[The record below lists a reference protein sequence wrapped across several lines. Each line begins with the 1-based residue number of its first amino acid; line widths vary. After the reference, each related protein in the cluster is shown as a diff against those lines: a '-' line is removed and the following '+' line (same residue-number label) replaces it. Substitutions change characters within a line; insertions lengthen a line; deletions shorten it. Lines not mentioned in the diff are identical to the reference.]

1 MDSKTVKLNFLT
13 LGDLENEPI
22 SKKKW
27 SVPLR
32 TCLWNGF
39 KNCPEA
45 PQNCLHHLTHPIQLV
60 RSLVET
66 LRPEVGQKAEAAFK
80 AIAGK

>member
-1 MDSKTVKLNFLT
+1 MQYVIYASH
-13 LGDLENEPI
+13 
-22 SKKKW
+22 
-27 SVPLR
+27 LR

-45 PQNCLHHLTHPIQLV
+45 PQHGLHHLKHLIQLV

-66 LRPEVGQKAEAAFK
+66 LRPEVRKGKELWENKMSVRSASRLTEAFK

>member
-32 TCLWNGF
+32 HY
-39 KNCPEA
+39 P
-45 PQNCLHHLTHPIQLV
+45 HHPIGKLTE
-60 RSLVET
+60 VEKYGKIPISVKYYYNHLMLSSYDFT
-66 LRPEVGQKAEAAFK
+66 IVLRAQGYETSSS
-80 AIAGK
+80 IT